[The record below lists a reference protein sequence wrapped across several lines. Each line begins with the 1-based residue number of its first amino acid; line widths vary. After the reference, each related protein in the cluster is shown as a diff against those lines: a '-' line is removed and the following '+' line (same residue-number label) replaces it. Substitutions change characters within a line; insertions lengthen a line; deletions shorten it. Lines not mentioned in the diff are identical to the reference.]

1 MIIGIIKNLFF
12 VINKKQ
18 KIYFFFVQALIFL
31 SSLMEILTVFMIGG
45 LISFL
50 SDNSSN
56 EKNFFLEKFL
66 NFLEIKSIYTYA
78 SILVTVLIITSILSI
93 FSNWYIP

>member
-66 NFLEIKSIYTYA
+66 NFLEIKIKLKLPKISLLQ
-78 SILVTVLIITSILSI
+78 LVYNIICSEKWLSI
-93 FSNWYIP
+93 NK